1 MNRFRIL
8 AILFILATAFGGNP
22 RTAYAICMDGDGS
35 CPGSQVCYQ
44 NHCRTCV
51 LPGGTDDVLY
61 ATNCCSG
68 AAVPGSTYCLNPA
81 DYGTT
86 WASCYQTC
94 A

>member
-8 AILFILATAFGGNP
+8 AILFILAATFLGNP
-22 RTAYAICMDGDGS
+22 RISYAICSEETGCPDG
-35 CPGSQVCYQ
+35 QVCWNNRCQ
-44 NHCRTCV
+44 TCV
-51 LPGGTDDVLY
+51 PPGGTDDVLY

-81 DYGTT
+81 DWGTT